1 MKRSDR
7 LLFGPASAAIFCIG
21 VAGLALLVPG
31 YSHLHQTVSEIGE
44 VGSPAR
50 VPFTVMLA
58 CVAACTLIFAT
69 AVRDLSSQAGRSQ
82 VPTFLL
88 VCSALSALGV
98 GIFAFPHPLHN
109 VFGLS
114 EIFGY
119 QAPVAVALAW
129 RSDPKA
135 KALVTCS
142 WIFFA
147 LLWIAMALNL
157 SPLFPH
163 SWLWAHL
170 KPVNGLVQRS
180 LFLSWFAWC
189 TVAGLLMWRRERESV
204 LSR

>member
-21 VAGLALLVPG
+21 VLGLALLVPG
-31 YSHLHQTVSEIGE
+31 YSHVHQTVSEIGE

-50 VPFTVMLA
+50 VPFTIMLA
-58 CVAACTLIFAT
+58 CVAACSLIFASG
-69 AVRDLSSQAGRSQ
+69 VRDLSSEAGRSQ

-135 KALVTCS
+135 KALVTWS

-147 LLWIAMALNL
+147 LLWISMALNL
-157 SPLFPH
+157 SPMFPQ
-163 SWLWAHL
+163 SWLWQHL
-170 KPVNGLVQRS
+170 KPMNGLVQRS

-189 TVAGLLMWRRERESV
+189 TVAGLLMWRQERESP
-204 LSR
+204 LSP

>member
-1 MKRSDR
+1 M
-7 LLFGPASAAIFCIG
+7 
-21 VAGLALLVPG
+21 ALMVPG
-31 YSHLHQTVSEIGE
+31 YSQVHQTVSEIGE

-50 VPFTVMLA
+50 IPFTVMLA
-58 CVAACTLIFAT
+58 CVAACTLIFAS
-69 AVRDLSSQAGRSQ
+69 AIRDFSSQAGRSQ
-82 VPTFLL
+82 VAAYLTI
-88 VCSALSALGV
+88 CAGLSALGV

-119 QAPVAVALAW
+119 QTPLALALAW

-135 KALVTCS
+135 KTLVVSS

-147 LLWIAMALNL
+147 LLWLAMALYL
-157 SPLFPH
+157 SPLFPQ
-163 SWLWAHL
+163 SWLWQHL
-170 KPVNGLVQRS
+170 KPVNGLAQRS